1 MKLTA
6 AKTTAAA
13 LPLPSGKTDYIE
25 WDDEIPGF
33 GLRIREA
40 GSRSFIFQYKL
51 GTKQRRMALG
61 VATPL
66 TITEARKTAAKL
78 HARVKLGQDPAE
90 DKAEA
95 QREASETFG
104 PLVARFL
111 ENLRPRYRPKS
122 FREIT
127 RHLTLYAKPL
137 YALQVGKIGLRDIAD
152 LLEALTKASGAI
164 AANRCRASLSVFF
177 SWLISTGRAEAN
189 PVSHA
194 PKNSEASRDR
204 VLSEAELRLIWHAL
218 EDDDHGAVVKL
229 LMLTGQRAAEI
240 GGLRWDEVGDG
251 LISLSAARTKNKR
264 PHELPMS
271 APVRA
276 ILQCRAR
283 VDGRELVFAG
293 YDNRGGGW
301 SRRKEALDARIAKA
315 NHGKPLPSWTIH
327 DLRRTAATKMADLG
341 VQPHVIEAVLNHV
354 SGQRAGVAGIYNR
367 AIYKNEKAAALDL
380 WADKLTAIVEGR
392 KSTVTPLRRGA

>member
-6 AKTTAAA
+6 AKTAAAA
-13 LPLPSGKTDYIE
+13 LPPGKTEFIY
-25 WDDEIPGF
+25 WDDDVPGL
-33 GLRIREA
+33 GLRLREG
-40 GSRSFIFQYKL
+40 GSRTWVFQYKL
-51 GTKQRRMALG
+51 GSKQRRMSLGKVTASNAAL
-61 VATPL
+61 V
-66 TITEARKTAAKL
+66 RKSAEQL
-78 HARVKLGQDPAE
+78 HHRVKLGQDPAE

-111 ENLRPRYRPKS
+111 EYLRPRYRPKS

-137 YALQVGKIGLRDIAD
+137 HALQVGKIGLRDIAD
-152 LLEALTKASGAI
+152 LLEALTKNSGAI

-204 VLSEAELRLIWHAL
+204 VLTDAELRLVWNAL

-240 GGLRWDEVGDG
+240 GGLRWQEVGDG

-276 ILQCRAR
+276 IMQCRER

-293 YDNRGGGW
+293 YGNRGGSW
-301 SRRKEALDARIAKA
+301 SRHKEGLDARIAKA

-367 AIYKNEKAAALDL
+367 AIYKNEKAQALDL
-380 WADKLTAIVEGR
+380 WADKLTSIVEGR
-392 KSTVTPLRRGA
+392 KSTVTPLRRGV